1 MARRLGLKSFGI
13 IVRPRSTEWAVAVVS
28 EPSLLAKK
36 KFAVAS
42 RNTYTSL
49 IGNQRQWNRR
59 LSQAK
64 RDYRRALSI
73 PANSN
78 TNRSARASG
87 LREATANANQAQSKL
102 NVINGKLP
110 AAKLHLDDSIKDF
123 NKLLGQFDEIRE
135 GWIGGDCFQRAAKHS
150 VLVMRLNGKP
160 SAGVASEKRKKSGRP

>member
-36 KFAVAS
+36 KKFAVAS

-49 IGNQRQWNRR
+49 IGNQRKWNRR

-87 LREATANANQAQSKL
+87 LREATANVNQAQSKL

-123 NKLLGQFDEIRE
+123 NKLLGQFDEIRD
-135 GWIGGDCFQRAAKHS
+135 GWIGGDFFSEGCKALRARDAAQWQA
-150 VLVMRLNGKP
+150 VGRGGK
-160 SAGVASEKRKKSGRP
+160 